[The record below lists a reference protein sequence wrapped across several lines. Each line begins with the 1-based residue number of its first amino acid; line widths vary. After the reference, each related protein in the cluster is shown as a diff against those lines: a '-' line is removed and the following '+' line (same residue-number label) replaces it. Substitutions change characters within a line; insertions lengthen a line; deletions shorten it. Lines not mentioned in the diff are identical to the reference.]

1 MPVGGWR
8 VQEPTETAHRDS
20 DTAEQ
25 ISNPRAPA
33 HTKGAVP
40 GLRHLE
46 QQPRGTACK
55 ILVATSNGE
64 KCCDRFSIRILW
76 ISLTAPA
83 VTVKNFHVKTRVIK
97 LKSSEA
103 VAKIQ
108 LREFRACS
116 LKKNNTKPSLNQPD
130 TALVFI
136 VQQPKPLKIL
146 ASG

>member
-64 KCCDRFSIRILW
+64 KCDRFSIRILW

-83 VTVKNFHVKTRVIK
+83 VTVKNFHVKTRVIE

-103 VAKIQ
+103 VTKIQ
-108 LREFRACS
+108 LREFRALS
-116 LKKNNTKPSLNQPD
+116 KKITQKDL
-130 TALVFI
+130 
-136 VQQPKPLKIL
+136 
-146 ASG
+146 